1 MDGRLTGGMA
11 LNSISFA
18 HSGVAMMAYFYW
30 TVVKSLYVA
39 MKYSSTLLWI
49 PLIILQQYLACQSSG
64 AFWETPA
71 LSMGLVSVVCLLP
84 YFEDNSD
91 YEENIENEESLFSIQ

>member
-39 MKYSSTLLWI
+39 MKYSSALLWI
-49 PLIILQQYLACQSSG
+49 PLIILQKYLACQSSG

>member
-49 PLIILQQYLACQSSG
+49 PLIILQKYLACQSSG

-71 LSMGLVSVVCLLP
+71 LSMGLVCLLP

-91 YEENIENEESLFSIQ
+91 YEENIENEETLSSVQ

>member
-1 MDGRLTGGMA
+1 MDGRLTGGVV

-18 HSGVAMMAYFYW
+18 HSDVAMMAYFYW

-39 MKYSSTLLWI
+39 MKYSSALLWI
-49 PLIILQQYLACQSSG
+49 PLIILQKYLACQSSG

-71 LSMGLVSVVCLLP
+71 LSMGLVCVVCLLP

-91 YEENIENEESLFSIQ
+91 YDRKY